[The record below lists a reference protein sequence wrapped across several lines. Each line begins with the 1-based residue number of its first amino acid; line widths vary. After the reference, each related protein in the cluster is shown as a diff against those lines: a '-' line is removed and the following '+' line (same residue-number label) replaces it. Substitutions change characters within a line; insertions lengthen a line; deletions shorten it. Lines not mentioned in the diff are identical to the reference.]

1 LPALCAARAGLDVV
15 STAPALVARELTVGF
30 GAVEALDDVSLEI
43 PQGASVALLGPNG
56 AGKSTFL
63 EAAVGL
69 VRPRRGDIEVGA
81 DRVALVPQHL
91 DVVAAF
97 PATVVDV
104 VRMGRYAELGWLRRF
119 GARDR
124 ELVAEAMDTLGIAHL
139 ADRRFGDLSG
149 GERQRALLAQAVAQ
163 DAGLLL
169 LDEPLTG
176 IDAPTREAIGA
187 LLARWRGEKRTV
199 VVATHD
205 LEAARRDYDLVA
217 CLNRRLVAFG
227 PPSEVWSEEILAE
240 TFAGHVVR
248 MGSLLFDTAHHH
260 HGAG

>member
-1 LPALCAARAGLDVV
+1 MSA
-15 STAPALVARELTVGF
+15 APAVVARELTVGF
-30 GAVEALDDVSLEI
+30 GSVEALDCVSLEI
-43 PQGASVALLGPNG
+43 PSGASVALLGPNG

-69 VRPRRGDIEVGA
+69 VRPRAGAIEVGA
-81 DRVALVPQHL
+81 RRVALVPQHHE
-91 DVVAAF
+91 VGAAF
-97 PATVVDV
+97 PATVRDV
-104 VRMGRYAELGWLRRF
+104 VRMGRYGELGWVSRF

-124 ELVAEAMDTLGIAHL
+124 ELVDEAMEALGIGHL
-139 ADRRFGDLSG
+139 ANRRYGGLSG

-163 DAGLLL
+163 DADLLL

-187 LLARWRGEKRTV
+187 LLVRWRDEKRTV

-205 LEAARRDYDLVA
+205 LEAARRDYDRIA

-227 PPSEVWSEEILAE
+227 PPAEVWTEENLAE

-248 MGSLLFDTAHHH
+248 VGELLFDTAHHH

>member
-1 LPALCAARAGLDVV
+1 MTTDTDSDAVPALDVRGV
-15 STAPALVARELTVGF
+15 AYAYPDGHTALRRVDLTVHPG
-30 GAVEALDDVSLEI
+30 ER
-43 PQGASVALLGPNG
+43 VALLGPNG

-69 VRPRRGDIEVGA
+69 VRPRGGSIDVAARS
-81 DRVALVPQHL
+81 VALVPQHL
-91 DVVAAF
+91 DVVSAF
-97 PATVVDV
+97 PATAGDV
-104 VRMGRYAELGWLRRF
+104 VRMGRYGDLGWLRRF
-119 GARDR
+119 GDRDR
-124 ELVAEAMDTLGIAHL
+124 ELVAKGLEALGVANL
-139 ADRRFGDLSG
+139 ADRRFADLSG
-149 GERQRALLAQAVAQ
+149 GERQRTLLAQAVAQ
-163 DAGLLL
+163 DADLLL

-176 IDAPTREAIGA
+176 IDAPTREAIAG
-187 LLARWRGEKRTV
+187 LLARWRDEGRTV

-227 PPSEVWSEEILAE
+227 PPSEVWSEEVLSE

-248 MGSLLFDTAHHH
+248 MGSLLFDTSHHH

>member
-1 LPALCAARAGLDVV
+1 MPALRPAQAVLGVV
-15 STAPALVARELTVGF
+15 SAAPALVARELTVGF

-43 PQGASVALLGPNG
+43 PVGASVALLGPNG

-69 VRPRRGDIEVGA
+69 VRPRRGSIALEA
-81 DRVALVPQHL
+81 RRVALVPQHL
-91 DVVAAF
+91 DVVTAF
-97 PATVVDV
+97 PATVRDV
-104 VRMGRYAELGWLRRF
+104 VRMGRYAELGWVSRF

-124 ELVAEAMDTLGIAHL
+124 ELVDEAMAAL
-139 ADRRFGDLSG
+139 AIGDLAGRRFGGLSG
-149 GERQRALLAQAVAQ
+149 GERQRTLLAQAVAQ
-163 DAGLLL
+163 DADLLL

-176 IDAPTREAIGA
+176 IDAPTRDAIGA
-187 LLARWRGEKRTV
+187 LLARWHEEKRTV

-227 PPSEVWSEEILAE
+227 PPQEIWSEETLAE

-248 MGSLLFDTAHHH
+248 VGSLLFDTAHHH